1 MTKKP
6 TVCVIHEAI
15 GNHSAIAKA
24 AMRGVYAAL
33 DAGYE
38 VSVVA
43 KHLHE
48 DLQDKVH
55 WLRLFVPK
63 RLFLV
68 QWTTAGYF
76 IRKAL
81 GDRKFDII
89 HTHQPQVAAISDIFQ
104 IHYLTRMAFIR
115 KSLENGKGLKPSLM
129 RLQERG
135 VLMAEDRIFRNWN
148 QNTFI
153 TFNSNMTRD
162 DFANLYGKPARQGVL
177 LCSAPPFN
185 PVSDEERRA
194 ARLKLL
200 GFEPKGP
207 VLGFL
212 GGGNARKGYRRIVEG
227 LKGDNDVFFL
237 MGGSLCDN
245 LVIPE
250 LGDRFKAVGLVSNTA
265 EFYAACDAVI
275 MASLYEPFG
284 RVILEAASRGLPV
297 IVTPEVGALPHLE
310 EYGVGVA
317 WDPNTPLAPV
327 VHRVIGQKEA
337 TLKASQR
344 LAEDLSEDGYAEN
357 VVKMYADVM
366 RAKGL
371 TPPSP

>member
-1 MTKKP
+1 MTKP

-15 GNHSAIAKA
+15 GNQSAIAKA

-33 DAGYE
+33 DAGYD
-38 VSVVA
+38 VTVVA
-43 KHLHE
+43 KHLHP
-48 DLQDKVH
+48 DLEAKVT

-76 IRKAL
+76 IKKAL
-81 GDRKFDII
+81 GNRKFDLI
-89 HTHQPQVAAISDIFQ
+89 HTHQPQVASISDIFQ
-104 IHYLTRMAFIR
+104 IHYLTRMAFLR
-115 KSLENGKGLKPSLM
+115 DSLENGKGLKPALM
-129 RLQERG
+129 RFQERG
-135 VLMAEDRIFRNWN
+135 VLMAEDYHFRHWN
-148 QNTFI
+148 PDTFI

-162 DFANLYGKPARQGVL
+162 DFAKLYGKPPKEGVL
-177 LCSAPPFN
+177 LCSAPPFD
-185 PVSDEERRA
+185 PISEEERRE
-194 ARLKLL
+194 ARAKIL
-200 GFEPKGP
+200 GFEPNGP

-212 GGGNARKGYRRIVEG
+212 GGGITRKGYQRIVKG
-227 LKGDNDVFFL
+227 LQGDNDIFFL
-237 MGGSLCDN
+237 MGGSLCDDMQ
-245 LVIPE
+245 IPE
-250 LGDRFKAVGLVSNTA
+250 LEGRFKAVGLVYDTRQ
-265 EFYAACDAVI
+265 FYAACDAVI

-327 VHRVIGQKEA
+327 VHRVLGQKSE

-344 LAEDLSEDGYAEN
+344 LAEDLSEDGYARN

-366 RAKGL
+366 CSKGL

>member
-15 GNHSAIAKA
+15 GSQSAIAKA

-33 DAGYE
+33 DAGYD
-38 VSVVA
+38 VTVVA
-43 KHLHE
+43 KHLEE
-48 DLQDKVH
+48 DLQDKVT
-55 WLRLFVPK
+55 WLRLFVPR
-63 RLFLV
+63 RLFLL

-81 GDRKFDII
+81 GNRKFDIV
-89 HTHQPQVAAISDIFQ
+89 HTHQPQVASISDIFQ
-104 IHYLTRMAFIR
+104 IHYLTRMAFLR
-115 KSLENGKGLKPSLM
+115 NSLENGKGLKPSLM
-129 RLQERG
+129 RFQERG
-135 VLMAEDRIFRNWN
+135 VLMVEDYLFRRWN

-162 DFANLYGKPARQGVL
+162 DFANLYGKPAKQGVL
-177 LCSAPPFN
+177 LCSAPPFE
-185 PVSDEERRA
+185 PISEEERRA
-194 ARLKLL
+194 ARAKVL

-212 GGGNARKGYRRIVEG
+212 GGGNARKGYQRIVEG

-237 MGGSLCDN
+237 MGGSLCDGMQ
-245 LVIPE
+245 IPE
-250 LGDRFKAVGLVSNTA
+250 LEGRFKAVGLVYNTP
-265 EFYAACDAVI
+265 EFYAACDVVI

-317 WDPNTPLAPV
+317 WDPKTPLAPV
-327 VHRVIGQKEA
+327 VHRVLGLREQ
-337 TLKASQR
+337 TLKASQH

-357 VVKMYADVM
+357 VVKMYAEVM
-366 RAKGL
+366 RSKGL
-371 TPPSP
+371 TPPCP